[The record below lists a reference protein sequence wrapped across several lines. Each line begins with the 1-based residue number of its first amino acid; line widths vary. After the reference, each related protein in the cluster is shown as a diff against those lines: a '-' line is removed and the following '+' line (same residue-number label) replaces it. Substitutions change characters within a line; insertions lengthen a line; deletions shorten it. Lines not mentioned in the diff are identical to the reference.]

1 MNAQVGD
8 RIVIK
13 GHHIGEPDRD
23 GEILEVVGSD
33 GGPPSGYGGRTAG
46 TKPSSF
52 PDRTPSCSTSSTRPA
67 AKRAMNE
74 QDARPRDWS
83 PLPAVMR

>member
-33 GGPPSGYGGRTAG
+33 GGPPYRVRWEDSGHEALF
-46 TKPSSF
+46 F
-52 PDRTPSCSTSSTRPA
+52 PGP
-67 AKRAMNE
+67 
-74 QDARPRDWS
+74 DAFVQHFEHLPR
-83 PLPAVMR
+83 R